1 MNFYILVQSL
11 TDRVRQ
17 LFKLKVHVPVL
28 ICSYIVLHYFTDA
41 LTCLQIKL
49 TNILCNKLLLFKGQL
64 CLGIFWQSDYG
75 AGLWFWLEILSR
87 ICVSLLRWFTL
98 WRSLHLRIEVRQS
111 VRGWRREGWALLCWS
126 PMILLEFCRLVG
138 LFLNIII
145 INFSLFTLVCEIR
158 IEISKRATCDV
169 FVSNCLANDVSQLS
183 CHLLTSLE
191 FLFTNPEFLI

>member
-87 ICVSLLRWFTL
+87 ICVSLLR
-98 WRSLHLRIEVRQS
+98 
-111 VRGWRREGWALLCWS
+111 
-126 PMILLEFCRLVG
+126 
-138 LFLNIII
+138 
-145 INFSLFTLVCEIR
+145 
-158 IEISKRATCDV
+158 
-169 FVSNCLANDVSQLS
+169 
-183 CHLLTSLE
+183 
-191 FLFTNPEFLI
+191 